1 MYFTIK
7 VYVCCGQGSK
17 PSTSCNRLQGGYLK
31 KVTKKLSIG
40 GGKAGLGRE
49 SGDLPSLFTFS
60 YHVCSALIALNLEDI
75 VIQIPS

>member
-40 GGKAGLGRE
+40 GGKAGVGEGEWRLAE
-49 SGDLPSLFTFS
+49 SFHIFLSCMQCLDCVKFRRYYSNSNT
-60 YHVCSALIALNLEDI
+60 
-75 VIQIPS
+75 